1 MDRSYLCLKQ
11 HFPLRIIS
19 VHFKN
24 IFAFD
29 TRISFT
35 SYWDHANRQYI
46 IRSHKCLLNATNNFA
61 ACTGS
66 AIIM

>member
-46 IRSHKCLLNATNNFA
+46 IRSHKCLQMQQKFLQHVQEAPL
-61 ACTGS
+61 
-66 AIIM
+66 